1 MFSASGE
8 EIPDD
13 RGDVEGNKNDKGK
26 ILHEYPCTSHKANM
40 CHRRAAAT
48 GPCLVCHSCVQDLRL
63 KSEIEREGVFSL
75 SQSATS
81 YSWRSLLRPP
91 TESQRNSLRGYP
103 RLRGIVYKLLS
114 GSATTIGKW
123 LVVRRYTTRISLRF
137 AFGSPSLIFEP
148 IASLGMSQTFADN
161 EIFKCGID
169 VWSTAMHT
177 IHD

>member
-63 KSEIEREGVFSL
+63 KSEIEREREGVFSL

-81 YSWRSLLRPP
+81 
-91 TESQRNSLRGYP
+91 
-103 RLRGIVYKLLS
+103 
-114 GSATTIGKW
+114 
-123 LVVRRYTTRISLRF
+123 LV
-137 AFGSPSLIFEP
+137 SPNMFLTYLKSELKSE
-148 IASLGMSQTFADN
+148 
-161 EIFKCGID
+161 EIIN
-169 VWSTAMHT
+169 
-177 IHD
+177 